1 MEGPPRKLVIELRRR
16 VTVDAD
22 LEPIPEPP
30 PQQQQQQQA
39 QPVMPLQE
47 EVGVSTLLGVA
58 SLDLGALGLTPAALD
73 TVIEKSPLWFPV
85 QATGAFPYNPQ
96 CAQMYR

>member
-1 MEGPPRKLVIELRRR
+1 MIELRRR

-30 PQQQQQQQA
+30 QQQQAQQAQQA

-58 SLDLGALGLTPAALD
+58 TLDLGALGLTPAALD

-85 QATGAFPYNPQ
+85 QATGAFPYNP
-96 CAQMYR
+96 